1 MPPIFYAEKAM
12 GGVVS
17 KLEFVFVEEPEKN
30 VELKLTKDDVFEIVE
45 KYKNAF
51 FKIKSQNFEPT
62 ALKEN
67 KEYCKYCPYKDIC
80 AQEII

>member
-1 MPPIFYAEKAM
+1 MFENST

-45 KYKNAF
+45 KYKNALF
-51 FKIKSQNFEPT
+51 EIKSHDFEPT